1 MHLILCIWLP
11 FYRPCSFASQTF
23 IWFADFLIIALI
35 LCKKLILLYFNA
47 QLYTRK
53 IYRFNARKQK
63 EQPIHIPE
71 LFFYFRSPRSIDIT
85 VSCSF
90 VLRSF
95 HIPRTSFC
103 FSVRFSELS
112 SWKNYD
118 NVTPKAVHIFQVWSA
133 TAGFPAPW
141 FFPVTTGKFPTVAII
156 CIYWY
161 HAFHIEMLFYPQ
173 YTSLSTSNYS
183 SFPLL
188 HVLIAPVIAEKY

>member
-1 MHLILCIWLP
+1 MH
-11 FYRPCSFASQTF
+11 
-23 IWFADFLIIALI
+23 
-35 LCKKLILLYFNA
+35 KKKN
-47 QLYTRK
+47 
-53 IYRFNARKQK
+53 YRFNVQKQK
-63 EQPIHIPE
+63 KNSRYIYSNCSPTSEVHAALTL
-71 LFFYFRSPRSIDIT
+71 LFPAHLYSDRSISLELLSVFLSDSLNYLLEKT
-85 VSCSF
+85 VIMSRLMLYIF
-90 VLRSF
+90 
-95 HIPRTSFC
+95 
-103 FSVRFSELS
+103 
-112 SWKNYD
+112 
-118 NVTPKAVHIFQVWSA
+118 FQVWSA

>member
-1 MHLILCIWLP
+1 MHKKKITVL
-11 FYRPCSFASQTF
+11 TF
-23 IWFADFLIIALI
+23 KNKKRTADT
-35 LCKKLILLYFNA
+35 
-47 QLYTRK
+47 YT
-53 IYRFNARKQK
+53 
-63 EQPIHIPE
+63 E
-71 LFFYFRSPRSIDIT
+71 LFSYFRSPRSIDIT